1 MHIHLDFILPWW
13 AFALL
18 ALWLVWR
25 LYVGTWVHYL
35 AIFHIKKV
43 EDDLKARGQ
52 RLGPMSRFFGY
63 WVLLPK
69 GLLLDWLLNIVVS
82 LPFWDLPASPRE
94 LVTGRLQRYVD
105 GPHTW
110 RRRVAL
116 ALDADKLEPYDN
128 GHIRKQ

>member
-1 MHIHLDFILPWW
+1 MR
-13 AFALL
+13 
-18 ALWLVWR
+18 LWLVWR

-69 GLLLDWLLNIVVS
+69 GLLLDWLL
-82 LPFWDLPASPRE
+82 WQTLPALHTLLGTAMIVGSG
-94 LVTGRLQRYVD
+94 LVLLRSEKRGTNRTTKNLRAEP
-105 GPHTW
+105 GP
-110 RRRVAL
+110 
-116 ALDADKLEPYDN
+116 
-128 GHIRKQ
+128 